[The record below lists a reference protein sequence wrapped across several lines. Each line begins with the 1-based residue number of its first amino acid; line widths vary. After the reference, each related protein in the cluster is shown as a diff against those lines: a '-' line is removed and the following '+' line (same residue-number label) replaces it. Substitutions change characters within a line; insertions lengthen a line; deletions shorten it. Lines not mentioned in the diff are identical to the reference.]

1 MAEISAKLVKDLRD
15 KTGAGMMDCK
25 SALDE
30 ANGDLEKAI
39 ELLRKKGLAQA
50 AKRAGRVAKD
60 GIIGHYIHM
69 GGKIGVLLEMNSE
82 TDFSARNEKLREL
95 LKDVCMHIS
104 AAAPKY
110 VRREEVPVER
120 GVTRALNVSLSVSA
134 GFMTVFIIVGSISRL
149 FTDWLNQNA
158 KYVAL
163 VIGIALFALGV
174 AMLFGYRL
182 PFSTPKIDIGDRA
195 RDRTFVSMYLFGVAY
210 AIASIGCTIGPF
222 SATVLG
228 TIDTDGF
235 VTGLVAIA
243 LYGIAMS
250 LLVSALTVS
259 IALARSGLLRVLRTG
274 MRYVEIASAVIMIL
288 SGSYLAWYWFNDIR
302 EKYDDDLTGRVIG
315 WQERL
320 SQ

>member
-1 MAEISAKLVKDLRD
+1 MS
-15 KTGAGMMDCK
+15 G
-25 SALDE
+25 
-30 ANGDLEKAI
+30 
-39 ELLRKKGLAQA
+39 LLASTSDRLWLSFGGGLLA
-50 AKRAGRVAKD
+50 AVNPCGF
-60 GIIGHYIHM
+60 
-69 GGKIGVLLEMNSE
+69 VLLPTYLMYYLGVSG
-82 TDFSARNEKLREL
+82 
-95 LKDVCMHIS
+95 
-104 AAAPKY
+104 
-110 VRREEVPVER
+110 REEVPVEH
-120 GVTRALNVSLSVSA
+120 GVTRALRVSLSVSA

-158 KYVAL
+158 KYLAL
-163 VIGIALFALGV
+163 VIGVGLFALGI

-182 PFSTPKIDIGDRA
+182 PLSTPKLDIGDRA

-235 VTGLVAIA
+235 VAGLVAVV

-250 LLVSALTVS
+250 LLVSGLTVS
-259 IALARSGLLRVLRTG
+259 IALARSGLLRVMRTG

-320 SQ
+320 SQWIDGNRTSVAVMAGLVVVAAAVGGSVVRRQRRVY

>member
-1 MAEISAKLVKDLRD
+1 MIGLIASTSDRLWLSF
-15 KTGAGMMDCK
+15 GG
-25 SALDE
+25 
-30 ANGDLEKAI
+30 G
-39 ELLRKKGLAQA
+39 LLA
-50 AKRAGRVAKD
+50 AVNPCGF
-60 GIIGHYIHM
+60 
-69 GGKIGVLLEMNSE
+69 VLLPTYLMYYLGVSG
-82 TDFSARNEKLREL
+82 
-95 LKDVCMHIS
+95 
-104 AAAPKY
+104 
-110 VRREEVPVER
+110 REEVPVEH
-120 GVTRALNVSLSVSA
+120 GVSRALNVSLSVSA

-163 VIGIALFALGV
+163 VIGIGLFALGI

-182 PFSTPKIDIGDRA
+182 PFSTPKLDIGDRA

-235 VTGLVAIA
+235 LAGLVAIA
-243 LYGIAMS
+243 LYGVAMS

-274 MRYVEIASAVIMIL
+274 MRYVEVASAVIMIL

-320 SQ
+320 SQWIDGNRTPVAVITGLVVVTAAVGGTVVRRQRRVH